1 MFGGVFEELFS
12 PGRKHTS
19 DEHNRLTLA
28 RDDDHEDGG
37 PGPIDLDKGI
47 VVIRRPVPAS
57 APETSSVDAGAAD
70 SPEVSDRT
78 GAADAVEAGDAGAAG
93 KASERGSD

>member
-47 VVIRRPVPAS
+47 VVIRRPAAEAPA
-57 APETSSVDAGAAD
+57 AGPEAGAGD
-70 SPEVSDRT
+70 SSGT
-78 GAADAVEAGDAGAAG
+78 GT
-93 KASERGSD
+93 ASE

>member
-47 VVIRRPVPAS
+47 VVIRRPAPAPVPS
-57 APETSSVDAGAAD
+57 TP
-70 SPEVSDRT
+70 
-78 GAADAVEAGDAGAAG
+78 AADAEAGATGSSDSADAGQAP
-93 KASERGSD
+93 ERSSDQ

>member
-12 PGRKHTS
+12 PGRKHTT

-47 VVIRRPVPAS
+47 VVIRRPAPAA
-57 APETSSVDAGAAD
+57 APAEATTAEPPSGDGAAAD
-70 SPEVSDRT
+70 P
-78 GAADAVEAGDAGAAG
+78 AAD
-93 KASERGSD
+93 